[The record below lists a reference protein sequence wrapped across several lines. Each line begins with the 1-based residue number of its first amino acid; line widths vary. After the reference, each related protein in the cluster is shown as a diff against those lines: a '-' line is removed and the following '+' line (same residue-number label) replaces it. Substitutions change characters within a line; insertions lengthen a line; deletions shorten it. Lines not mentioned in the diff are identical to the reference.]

1 MGVYK
6 VRIKVK
12 KSFEVM
18 VAAESEEEAF
28 AEVKKRESDF
38 TDTACSANMTEIDYA
53 SAKKVEPKVKKGKT
67 LAEYMSKYGVLY
79 KEGSL
84 WDFSKEDIDDEAIF
98 IRPDMVY
105 WEIDGRWYETL
116 EEE

>member
-12 KSFEVM
+12 KSFEVT
-18 VAAESEEEAF
+18 VAANSEEEAF

-38 TDTACSANMTEIDYA
+38 TDTAISANITEIDYA
-53 SAKKVEPKVKKGKT
+53 SAKRIEPKVKKGKT

-79 KEGSL
+79 REGSL

-98 IRPDMVY
+98 VRPDMVY

>member
-6 VRIKVK
+6 IKIKVK
-12 KSFEVM
+12 KSFEVT
-18 VAAESEEEAF
+18 VAAKSEEEAF
-28 AEVKKRESDF
+28 AKVKKCESDF
-38 TDTACSANMTEIDYA
+38 TDTAYKANMTEINYA
-53 SAKKVEPKVKKGKT
+53 SAKRVEPKVKKGKT
-67 LAEYMSKYGVLY
+67 LAEYMSKYGEFY

-84 WDFSKEDIDDEAIF
+84 WDFSKEDIEDEAIF
-98 IRPDMVY
+98 VDPDMVY

>member
-12 KSFEVM
+12 KSFEVT
-18 VAAESEEEAF
+18 VAANSKEEAF
-28 AEVKKRESDF
+28 AEVKKCESDF
-38 TDTACSANMTEIDYA
+38 TDTVCKANMTEINYA